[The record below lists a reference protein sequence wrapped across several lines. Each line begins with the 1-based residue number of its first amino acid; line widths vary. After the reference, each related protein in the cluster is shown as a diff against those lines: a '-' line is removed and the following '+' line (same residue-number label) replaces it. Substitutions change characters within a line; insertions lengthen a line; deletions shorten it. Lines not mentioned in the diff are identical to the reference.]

1 MAANLEPVERYAGPR
16 DLLEVDLTARTSRR
30 IALRDEVFAD
40 ALGGVG
46 LAVRLIDE
54 RVRGPLDPLGPE
66 NPVVF
71 AAGPFASTPVPAAN
85 KHALATISPLTGFLN
100 EGLSSSHFSAVLR
113 RCGLAAIVITG
124 AADAW
129 TTLAIDG
136 DAVRFED
143 ASALQGLS
151 ARETTKALRDA
162 YGDRSVR
169 VCAIGAAG
177 ERGVRFAAVENDG
190 RQAGRG
196 GTGAVLGAKRLK
208 AIALRGRGEVG
219 IADPH
224 ATAAIAATLRTR
236 ALGPKTAKYRVLGTG
251 ANLRVLQRMGQL
263 PTRNFTAAQ
272 FEGAENVTPERA
284 RESKGTYLELRAGC
298 AGCPVQCEHLYV
310 RKERDRRSAAASEY
324 ESVWAFGPNCGV
336 DDLDAVL
343 DAIGRCD
350 ELGLDTIST
359 GSAIAFAMECADHGL
374 VPRDAF
380 APEEHAA
387 RGAELRFGNAAVLL
401 PAIEAV
407 AARSGLGDVLADGV
421 RAAAH
426 RIGGGAERFAM
437 HCKGLELP
445 GYEPRALPT
454 YALGLAT
461 CTRGACHNRAA
472 TYDRDLRDPSD
483 DRDDAERARDAIEAE
498 DRAVAWDSL
507 VLCKFVRDCFED
519 FEMEAAALWSA
530 VSGIAL
536 DAAAL
541 RAAAHRTWERKR
553 AINARLGWTPRD
565 DTLPERLFAEPI
577 PSGPNAGRRI
587 ELDRLAALS
596 AAYEALR
603 REAGALAGTV
613 VHSA

>member
-1 MAANLEPVERYAGPR
+1 MMPYAGPR
-16 DLLEVDLTARTSRR
+16 DLMEIDLTRRTWRR
-30 IALRDEVFAD
+30 SALGDDVFAD

-54 RVRGPLDPLGPE
+54 RVQGPLDPLGPE
-66 NPVVF
+66 NPIVF

-113 RCGLAAIVITG
+113 RCGLAALVVTG
-124 AADAW
+124 TADCW
-129 TTLAIDG
+129 TTIAIDG
-136 DAVRFED
+136 DEVRFED
-143 ASALQGLS
+143 ATALLGTS
-151 ARETTKALRDA
+151 AREATKALRDE
-162 YGDRSVR
+162 YGDRSLR
-169 VCAIGAAG
+169 VCAIGVAG
-177 ERGVRFAAVENDG
+177 ERGVRYAAVENDG

-196 GTGAVLGAKRLK
+196 GTGAVFGAKRLK
-208 AIALRGRGEVG
+208 AVALRGRGEVG
-219 IADPH
+219 IADRET
-224 ATAAIAATLRTR
+224 TASIAATLKER
-236 ALGPKTAKYRVLGTG
+236 ALGPKTAKYRILGTS

-284 RESKGTYLELRAGC
+284 REAKATYVELRAGC

-310 RKERDRRSAAASEY
+310 RKDRDRRNAAASEY

-336 DDLDAVL
+336 DNLDAVL

-359 GSAIAFAMECADHGL
+359 GSAVAFAMECAEHGL
-374 VPRDAF
+374 IASDAF
-380 APEEHAA
+380 GP
-387 RGAELRFGNAAVLL
+387 ELRFGNGAVLM
-401 PAIEAV
+401 PAIDAI
-407 AARSGLGDVLADGV
+407 AARRGLGDLLADGV
-421 RAAAH
+421 RAAAQ

-461 CTRGACHNRAA
+461 CTRGACHNRSA
-472 TYDRDLRDPSD
+472 TYDKDLRDPSG
-483 DRDDAERARDAIEAE
+483 DRSDAARAQDAIEAE

-519 FEMEAAALWSA
+519 FDTEAAALWSA
-530 VSGIAL
+530 VSGVRL
-536 DAAAL
+536 DGAGL
-541 RAAAHRTWERKR
+541 RAAAQRTWDRKR
-553 AINARLGWTPRD
+553 AINARLGWTLAD

-577 PSGPNAGRRI
+577 GDGPNAGRRV
-587 ELDRLAALS
+587 EPERLDSLRAE
-596 AAYEALR
+596 YEAR
-603 REAGALAGTV
+603 RAAAGTALAVG
-613 VHSA
+613 

>member
-1 MAANLEPVERYAGPR
+1 MAYAGPR
-16 DLLEVDLTARTSRR
+16 DLLEVDLTLRSWRR
-30 IALRDEVFAD
+30 SALGDEVFAD

-46 LAVRLIDE
+46 LAVQLIEE
-54 RVRGPLDPLGPE
+54 RVRGPIDPLGAE

-85 KHALATISPLTGFLN
+85 KHALATISPLTGLLN

-113 RCGLAAIVITG
+113 RCGLAAIVVTG
-124 AADAW
+124 AADEW

-136 DAVRFED
+136 DQVRFED
-143 ASALQGLS
+143 ASALAGLS

-162 YGDRSVR
+162 YGDRSLR

-177 ERGVRFAAVENDG
+177 ERGVRYAACENDG

-196 GTGAVLGAKRLK
+196 GTGAVFGAKRLK
-208 AIALRGRGEVG
+208 AVALRGRGEVAL
-219 IADPH
+219 ADPR
-224 ATAAIAATLRTR
+224 ATAALSATLRER
-236 ALGPKTAKYRVLGTG
+236 ALGPKTAKYRVLGTS

-272 FEGAENVTPERA
+272 FEGAESVTPERA

-310 RKERDRRSAAASEY
+310 RKDRDRRGAAASEY

-343 DAIGRCD
+343 DAIARCD

-359 GSAIAFAMECADHGL
+359 GSAIAFAMECAQHGL

-380 APEEHAA
+380 GP
-387 RGAELRFGNAAVLL
+387 ELRFGNATVLM
-401 PAIEAV
+401 PAIEAI
-407 AARSGLGDVLADGV
+407 AERRAGLGDLLADGV
-421 RAAAH
+421 RAAAA

-472 TYDRDLRDPSD
+472 TYDRDLRDPSGE
-483 DRDDAERARDAIEAE
+483 RGDAARAQDAIAAE
-498 DRAVAWDSL
+498 DRAIAWDSL

-519 FEMEAAALWSA
+519 FETEAAALWSA
-530 VSGIAL
+530 VSGLPLGA
-536 DAAAL
+536 DGL
-541 RAAAHRTWERKR
+541 RASAQRTWERKR
-553 AINARLGWTPRD
+553 TINARLGWTADD

-577 PSGPNAGRRI
+577 ADGPNAGRRV
-587 ELDRLAALS
+587 DPDALAALR
-596 AAYEALR
+596 ATYESLR
-603 REAGALAGTV
+603 RAGTAV
-613 VHSA
+613 PVG

>member
-1 MAANLEPVERYAGPR
+1 MTYAGPR
-16 DLLEVDLTARTSRR
+16 DLLEIDLTRRTWRR
-30 IALRDEVFAD
+30 TPLGDDVFAD

-66 NPVVF
+66 NPIVV

-85 KHALATISPLTGFLN
+85 KHALATISPLTGLLN

-113 RCGLAAIVITG
+113 RCGLAAIVVTG

-129 TTLAIDG
+129 TTVAVDG
-136 DAVRFED
+136 DRIRFED
-143 ASALQGLS
+143 ASSLAGRS
-151 ARETTKALRDA
+151 ARDTTKAIREA

-196 GTGAVLGAKRLK
+196 GTGAVFGAKKLK
-208 AIALRGRGEVG
+208 AIVLRGRGDVA
-219 IADPH
+219 IADPE
-224 ATAAIAATLRTR
+224 ATAAFAKMLRER
-236 ALGPKTAKYRVLGTG
+236 ALGPKTTKYRVLGTS

-263 PTRNFTAAQ
+263 PTRNFGAAQ
-272 FEGAENVTPERA
+272 FDGAERVTPERA
-284 RESKGTYLELRAGC
+284 RESKETYVELRAGC

-310 RKERDRRSAAASEY
+310 RKDRDRRRAAASEY

-350 ELGLDTIST
+350 EHGLDTIST
-359 GSAIAFAMECADHGL
+359 GSAIAFAMECAERSL
-374 VPRDAF
+374 VPHDAF
-380 APEEHAA
+380 GP
-387 RGAELRFGNAAVLL
+387 ELRFGNGAVLL
-401 PAIEAV
+401 PAIDAI
-407 AARSGLGDVLADGV
+407 AARRGLGGVLADGV
-421 RAAAH
+421 RIAAR

-472 TYDRDLRDPSD
+472 TYDKDLRDPSSEP
-483 DRDDAERARDAIEAE
+483 DDARRARDAIEAE

-519 FEMEAAALWSA
+519 FDEEGAALWTA
-530 VSGIAL
+530 VSGVPL
-536 DAAAL
+536 DGAGL
-541 RAAAHRTWERKR
+541 RAAAQRTWERKR
-553 AINARLGWTPRD
+553 AINARLGWTPD
-565 DTLPERLFAEPI
+565 DDVLPPRLFEAI
-577 PSGPNAGRRI
+577 AHGPNAGRRV
-587 ELDRLAALS
+587 ERERLAALQIE
-596 AAYEALR
+596 YERQRSVRGARAGATNAEPALR
-603 REAGALAGTV
+603 VAQKP
-613 VHSA
+613 